1 MKKRGFKM
9 RSGNNTSFKKM
20 GSSPNKFSAIPHQE
34 NIAKNMKAMME
45 ARKAGGDDFDMKA
58 WTKENLE
65 GGMLGTLKNQG
76 EGGEGEGFGT
86 GIGGIVAGIK
96 GGIAGRKGKMA
107 AMHDKLHGKGGET
120 TGPDLQPS
128 PLSKVTYAQAKAKD
142 SNLDKY
148 IAERKKY
155 KAGSKE
161 YETIQAK
168 INAAYGTKR
177 SEKLKTAQIK
187 KHKDDP
193 SRKGSTK
200 KETTITRKEYVPQTV
215 SPRKEYDPASR
226 NKRKE
231 YIPQSQK

>member
-9 RSGNNTSFKKM
+9 RSGSNPPFKEMGGSPHKFAGDVFGQNMFLTTGSKSGDHLLRKKEKEINKM
-20 GSSPNKFSAIPHQE
+20 WDRAD
-34 NIAKNMKAMME
+34 KNREKLPE
-45 ARKAGGDDFDMKA
+45 AARGEGRGGD
-58 WTKENLE
+58 TTSGIGTEE
-65 GGMLGTLKNQG
+65 GGGK
-76 EGGEGEGFGT
+76 
-86 GIGGIVAGIK
+86 IGGLF
-96 GGIAGRKGKMA
+96 GG
-107 AMHDKLHGKGGET
+107 KLRNQMGNTLGGDAT
-120 TGPDLQPS
+120 QGPDLQPTAFN
-128 PLSKVTYAQAKAKD
+128 KATYAEAKAKD
-142 SNLDKY
+142 TNLDKY

-161 YETIQAK
+161 YEAAQAK

-177 SEKLKTAQIK
+177 SEKLKAAQIK

-200 KETTITRKEYVPQTV
+200 KETTTTRKEYIPQTV

-231 YIPQSQK
+231 YIPQSQR